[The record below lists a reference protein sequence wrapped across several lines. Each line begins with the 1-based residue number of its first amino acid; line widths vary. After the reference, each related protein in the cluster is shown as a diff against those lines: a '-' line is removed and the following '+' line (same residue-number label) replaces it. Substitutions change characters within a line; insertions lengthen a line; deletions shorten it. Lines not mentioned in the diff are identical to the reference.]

1 MNFYL
6 FFKPLIENLL
16 QGSTERDQQKHTQD
30 FTQRI
35 RNIVSREKLERMCS
49 EYQKKL
55 GYFTKREF
63 VYLEGKTQLLLSG
76 VYFSQNQMINLY

>member
-1 MNFYL
+1 MMNFYL

-16 QGSTERDQQKHTQD
+16 QGSTERDQHKHTQD

-49 EYQKKL
+49 EYRKKL
-55 GYFTKREF
+55 GYF
-63 VYLEGKTQLLLSG
+63 Y
-76 VYFSQNQMINLY
+76 